1 MLNSN
6 ELVIHF
12 NTKIMPIA
20 EELCGYMKR
29 TSSTSV
35 PLSVSS
41 QYLADKESAYH
52 NWIARASEI
61 ISEQT
66 ELIKQLREDVDKL
79 KGRV

>member
-20 EELCGYMKR
+20 DEMCGYMKR
-29 TSSTSV
+29 TGSTSV
-35 PLSVSS
+35 PLAISS
-41 QYLADKESAYH
+41 QYLADKGAAYH

-61 ISEQT
+61 ISEQS
-66 ELIKQLREDVDKL
+66 EIIKQLRKDVDEL